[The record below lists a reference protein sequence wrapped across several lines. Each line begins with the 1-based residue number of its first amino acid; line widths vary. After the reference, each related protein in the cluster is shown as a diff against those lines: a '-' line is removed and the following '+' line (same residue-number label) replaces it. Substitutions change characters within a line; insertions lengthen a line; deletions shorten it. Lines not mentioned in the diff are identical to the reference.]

1 MTQPPSIS
9 VLSADVALTTPADVL
24 AFLVSPASASP
35 AALTAADAALG
46 IDLRAAAQ
54 AEGFKAQPGQIFDA
68 LTLGRL
74 PARRVLLIGCGD
86 ITKAE
91 GRAEALQLVAAHAA
105 RRARTVRAASLTLIP
120 ASDLLAD
127 NPAAASHLLLGAS
140 LGAYDFNDHRT
151 DPDAR
156 INTLSSVAV
165 ASAVSPALEPL
176 SALIAAIYTARDLGN
191 SPPNITN
198 PAALCAFARVVAAS
212 APAAFTFD
220 IVEGD
225 ALLER
230 GFRLIHAV
238 GRGSDSPPALIHLTY
253 TPPNGVPPK
262 GRVALVGKGVTF
274 DTGGYSLKPWQSQ
287 LNMHLDM
294 AGAAAVLA
302 TAQYVAACGSPW
314 IIDFFVPT
322 AENNVSDNAYKPMDV
337 IRGYGNK
344 TVEIVNTDAEG
355 RLILAD
361 ALARAAELKPNLI
374 IDLATLTG
382 ACLVALGEHTAAALG
397 TDQNL
402 ISRVIAAADAAG
414 EHIWQLPLNEKLR
427 PKLKSAIADMRNAS
441 TQPYGGSITAALFL
455 KSWVGDTPWVHLD
468 IAGPAMSDQDRTV
481 SPPGGSGFGVATL
494 VEFLNAL
501 L

>member
-1 MTQPPSIS
+1 MTPSGSTSAPP
-9 VLSADVALTTPADVL
+9 PAVK
-24 AFLVSPASASP
+24 
-35 AALTAADAALG
+35 G
-46 IDLRAAAQ
+46 LRPRA
-54 AEGFKAQPGQIFDA
+54 GRSSTL

-74 PARRVLLIGCGD
+74 PVRRVLLIGCGD

-91 GRAEALQLVAAHAA
+91 GRAEALQARGAHAA
-105 RRARTVRAASLTLIP
+105 RARARVRAASLALIP

-127 NPAAASHLLLGAS
+127 TRSRRVSPAALAPPWAPMTSTT
-140 LGAYDFNDHRT
+140 YRT

-156 INTLSSVAV
+156 INTLQSVAV
-165 ASAVSPALEPL
+165 ASAVSPDLDRLESPHR
-176 SALIAAIYTARDLGN
+176 RDLHRARPRQC
-191 SPPNITN
+191 PPNITN
-198 PAALCAFARVVAAS
+198 PAALCAFARAVAAS

-253 TPPNGVPPK
+253 TPPNGESPK

-287 LNMHLDM
+287 INMHLDM

-322 AENNVSDNAYKPMDV
+322 AENNVSGHAYKPMDV
-337 IRGYGNK
+337 IKGYGGK

-382 ACLVALGEHTAAALG
+382 ACLVALGEHTAGALG
-397 TDQNL
+397 TDQAL
-402 ISRVIAAADAAG
+402 IDKVLSAADASG
-414 EHIWQLPLNEKLR
+414 EHMWQLPLNEKLR

-441 TQPYGGSITAALFL
+441 TQPYGGTITGALFL
-455 KSWVGDTPWVHLD
+455 KSWVGDRPWVHLD
-468 IAGPAMSDQDRTV
+468 IAGPAMSDQDRTI
-481 SPPGGSGFGVATL
+481 SPPGGSGYGVATL
-494 VEFLNAL
+494 VEL
-501 L
+501 LKRL